1 MITSRLHLIC
11 FKYLCTSHSDV
22 SVHFVLSSIWI
33 NMQAQWCYSICV
45 RLGQTTLSTQAGMSK
60 ANDMVVAKASGIH
73 LIKLNLSDK
82 TSKFCMELHHIIS
95 LR

>member
-1 MITSRLHLIC
+1 M
-11 FKYLCTSHSDV
+11 
-22 SVHFVLSSIWI
+22 
-33 NMQAQWCYSICV
+33 